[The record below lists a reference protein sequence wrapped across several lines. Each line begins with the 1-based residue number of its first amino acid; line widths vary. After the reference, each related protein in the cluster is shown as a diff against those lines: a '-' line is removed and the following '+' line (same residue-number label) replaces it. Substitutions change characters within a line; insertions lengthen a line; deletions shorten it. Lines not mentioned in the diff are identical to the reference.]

1 MTDVKDKAISFL
13 QNSQFV
19 EPCEEIKLNFHQAIE
34 TYEAGYRAATISK
47 EDDERAYNRGF
58 VDGVR
63 NERAKVERLLT
74 HLSDDELE
82 KMAQFIFTEFMKNE
96 SMPEVTWEEIPEWQR
111 DEYRFFAKSATIF
124 CEKLRG

>member
-82 KMAQFIFTEFMKNE
+82 KMAREMFYAFMENEFIRDQN
-96 SMPEVTWEEIPEWQR
+96 WCDIPQWKQ
-111 DEYRFFAKSATIF
+111 DEYLFFAKWMS
-124 CEKLRG
+124 EKLRGG